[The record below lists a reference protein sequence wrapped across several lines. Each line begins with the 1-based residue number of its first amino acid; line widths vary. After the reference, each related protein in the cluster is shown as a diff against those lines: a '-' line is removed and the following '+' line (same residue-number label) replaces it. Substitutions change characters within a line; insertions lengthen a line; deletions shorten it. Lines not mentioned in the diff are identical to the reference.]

1 MRIRIG
7 WVILLSLGLFC
18 INAVSAT
25 PLDDYV
31 LKPDGNYAFRVAKTV
46 PSKGYTTYVI
56 DMKSQAWRSE
66 KEVNRTVWQHW
77 LTVVRPEKVASD
89 TAMLWITGGSNGRSA
104 PKSADGMMVKIALAS
119 QTVVAEIKTV
129 PNQPLQFTD
138 DKRDR
143 YEDEII
149 AYTFDKF
156 VRTRD
161 ATWPLLLPMVKSAV
175 RAMDT
180 VQAHMKEV
188 SGGKIQIEK
197 FVVSGGSKRGWTTWL
212 TAAVDKRVTAIV
224 PVVIDVLNMNEQMKH
239 HFGAYGFYSQAIR
252 DYEDMNIFER
262 MDTKEG
268 YTLTD
273 LIDPYSYRD
282 RLTLPKFMVNG
293 SGDQFFLPDSA
304 QFYFHELKGE
314 KYLRYVPNTD
324 HSLGGSDA
332 PESLLAFYAS
342 ILTNAPRPRFAWV
355 IRDNYIMVHTQEK
368 PLEVNLWQATN
379 PKARDFRV
387 QTIGKVWT
395 KTKLSE
401 QRKGMYSVEVAKPK
415 EGWTAFFVEMTYP
428 TAAKVPLKLTTQ
440 VKVVPD
446 VLPFAEKLKEKA
458 KGKSKK

>member
-1 MRIRIG
+1 MKIRIAL
-7 WVILLSLGLFC
+7 VILLGGAFVPT
-18 INAVSAT
+18 NGVTAT

-31 LKPDGNYAFRVAKTV
+31 NRPDPTYAFRVARTA
-46 PSKGYTTYVI
+46 PGKGYTTYVI
-56 DMKSQAWRSE
+56 DLKSQSWRS
-66 KEVNRTVWQHW
+66 KTEVNRTLWQHW
-77 LTVVRPEKVASD
+77 LTIIRPDQVAGN
-89 TAMLWITGGSNGRSA
+89 TALLWITGGSNERPA
-104 PKSADGMMVKIALAS
+104 PNSPEKMMVKIALAS
-119 QTVVAEIKTV
+119 KTVVAEIKTV
-129 PNQPLQFTD
+129 PNQPLRFTD
-138 DKRDR
+138 DKQDR

-180 VQAHMKEV
+180 VQTHLKQV
-188 SGGKIQIEK
+188 SGGKIQIDK
-197 FVVSGGSKRGWTTWL
+197 FVLSGGSKRGWTTWL
-212 TAAVDKRVTAIV
+212 TAAVDKRISAIV

-273 LIDPYSYRD
+273 LIDPYAYRD
-282 RLTLPKFMVNG
+282 RYTLPKFMVN
-293 SGDQFFLPDSA
+293 SAGDQFFLPDSA
-304 QFYFHELKGE
+304 QFYFHDLKGE

-324 HSLGGSDA
+324 HSLRDSDA
-332 PESLLAFYAS
+332 PQSLLAFYAS

-368 PLEVNLWQATN
+368 PSEVNLWQATN
-379 PKARDFRV
+379 PKARDFRLE
-387 QTIGKVWT
+387 TIGKAWT
-395 KTKLSE
+395 KTKLTE
-401 QRKGMYSVEVAKPK
+401 HTKGMFTAGVDKPK
-415 EGWTAFFVEMTYP
+415 EGWTAFFVELTYP
-428 TAAKVPLKLTTQ
+428 TGANVPMKFTTQ

-446 VLPFAEKLKEKA
+446 VLPFAEKLKQKE
-458 KGKSKK
+458 KGKK